1 MAKNSKGSWDN
12 QVRANRIG
20 LNVLFL
26 ILRNPRVP
34 FSQIDSDYS
43 ENSEADGDQPVA
55 QKARKIWS
63 RVTAIPRRSRTPHP
77 NVPNEGL
84 DCVGG
89 ALLSQFWSK
98 LSTCND
104 LQ

>member
-1 MAKNSKGSWDN
+1 MGEPVPVNL
-12 QVRANRIG
+12 IG
-20 LNVLFL
+20 LIFLFS
-26 ILRNPRVP
+26 ILRCLRVP

-43 ENSEADGDQPVA
+43 ENSEGDGDQPVA

-89 ALLSQFWSK
+89 DQLSQFWSK
-98 LSTCND
+98 LSAIFGSP
-104 LQ
+104 